1 MFTRARAAAAVVF
14 ATGICALIVGVAE
27 ASAASVFLCVPAT
40 AGQAAVSGGSSASGC
55 AGGTTAVNASIL
67 SHASYTDTGIDGKPT
82 ITFTGVNVQV
92 VSGSGSTSGAVNGE
106 GNLIVGYAEH
116 PGGHPQSGSNDLIL
130 GSNNG
135 WSSYGELV
143 GGSGDQATGAFASVL
158 GDDNTASG
166 AESSVSGGEN
176 GLASTAAASVGGG
189 NHDTASGTNGAW
201 VAGGYRNTSNGS
213 STAVT
218 GGASNTAHGA
228 NSSVTGGQYNLASD
242 SYSSVSGGCDGVAGA
257 ASALIGACGAAGYES
272 VSGGVINRA
281 QGLFSSVSAG
291 ELNDANGYSTGISG
305 GDHNT
310 AGSSSAGNFASVTGG
325 GGNEANGDE
334 STIAGGQYNLATD
347 DNSFVAGGCDN
358 LSGAGTAPTGDCV
371 NSDSGLEDGHD
382 AILGGFTNA
391 TTGFGS
397 SVSGGE
403 NNDATGSTSS
413 ILGGN
418 GVSVSATD
426 KTAPTGVVG
435 SVTGS
440 VGFSLGAN
448 ACGAFSVGDSA
459 LQLGDVPLFAYT
471 TTPPSQ
477 NVVFTPGAVTT
488 AGQAKFTACNLS
500 GSSTSFSGSI
510 HLVAFRG

>member
-1 MFTRARAAAAVVF
+1 MLRGARALAAAIVAAGACLLV
-14 ATGICALIVGVAE
+14 VGVAD
-27 ASAASVFLCVPAT
+27 ASATSLFLCVPTT

-55 AGGTTAVNASIL
+55 GSGTVAVDTAIL

-106 GNLIVGYAEH
+106 GNVIVGYAEDTS
-116 PGGHPQSGSNDLIL
+116 GHAQTGSNDLIV
-130 GSNNG
+130 GSENG
-135 WSSYGELV
+135 WTGYGELIGGFESQASGKYATAV
-143 GGSGDQATGAFASVL
+143 GEAS
-158 GDDNTASG
+158 TASG
-166 AESSVSGGEN
+166 SYSVAAGLADTASGSAASALGGEHNRASGLAAAVSGGE
-176 GLASTAAASVGGG
+176 
-189 NHDTASGTNGAW
+189 
-201 VAGGYRNTSNGS
+201 
-213 STAVT
+213 
-218 GGASNTAHGA
+218 
-228 NSSVTGGQYNLASD
+228 YNLASD
-242 SYSSVSGGCDGVAGA
+242 PFSVMSGGCDGVAGTA
-257 ASALIGACGAAGYES
+257 TALTGACGTTGYES
-272 VSGGVINRA
+272 ISGGVLNRA

-291 ELNDANGYSTGISG
+291 QQNQANGYSTAVGG

-310 AGSSSAGNFASVTGG
+310 AGGGGSGNFASVTGG
-325 GGNEANGDE
+325 GGNVASGDE
-334 STIAGGQYNLATD
+334 SAITGGQYNLTTD
-347 DNSFVAGGCDN
+347 DNSFIAGGCDN
-358 LSGAGTAPTGDCV
+358 LAGTGAAPTGDCV

-382 AILGGFTNA
+382 AILGGLTNA
-391 TTGFGS
+391 TTALGS

-403 NNDATGSTSS
+403 NNKATGQASS

-418 GVSVSATD
+418 GVTVSATD

-500 GSSTSFSGSI
+500 SSSTTFSGSI

>member
-1 MFTRARAAAAVVF
+1 MLKGARALAAALVV
-14 ATGICALIVGVAE
+14 AGACILVVGVAS
-27 ASAASVFLCVPAT
+27 ASAASLFLCVPT
-40 AGQAAVSGGSSASGC
+40 TVGQTAVSGGSSASNCGS
-55 AGGTTAVNASIL
+55 GTTAVDTAIL

-106 GNLIVGYAEH
+106 GNVIIGYAEDTS
-116 PGGHPQSGSNDLIL
+116 GHAQTGSNDLIV
-130 GSNNG
+130 GSENG
-135 WSSYGELV
+135 WKSYGEIV
-143 GGSGDQATGAFASVL
+143 GGFKNQANGKYATAV
-158 GDDNTASG
+158 GDDNNAAGAYSLVAGEVNRASG
-166 AESSVSGGEN
+166 SASAAFAGEHNQASGDWSDVSGGEF
-176 GLASTAAASVGGG
+176 
-189 NHDTASGTNGAW
+189 
-201 VAGGYRNTSNGS
+201 
-213 STAVT
+213 
-218 GGASNTAHGA
+218 
-228 NSSVTGGQYNLASD
+228 NLASD
-242 SYSSVSGGCDGVAGA
+242 PFSSVSGGCDGVAGTA
-257 ASALIGACGAAGYES
+257 GALTGACGTTGYES
-272 VSGGVINRA
+272 ISGGVLDRA

-291 ELNDANGYSTGISG
+291 QQNQANGYSTAVSG

-310 AGSSSAGNFASVTGG
+310 AGATGAGNFASVTGG
-325 GGNEANGDE
+325 GGNVANGDE
-334 STIAGGQYNLATD
+334 SAITGGQYNETTD
-347 DNSFVAGGCDN
+347 DDSFIAAGCDN
-358 LSGAGTAPTGDCV
+358 LAGTGTAPTGNCV

-382 AILGGFTNA
+382 TILGGLTNA
-391 TTGFGS
+391 TTALGS

-403 NNDATGSTSS
+403 NNKATGQASS

-418 GVSVSATD
+418 GVTVSATD

-500 GSSTSFSGSI
+500 SSSTTFSGSI

>member
-1 MFTRARAAAAVVF
+1 MLRGARALAAAIVAAGAYIFV
-14 ATGICALIVGVAE
+14 VGVAD
-27 ASAASVFLCVPAT
+27 ASAASLFLCVPTT

-55 AGGTTAVNASIL
+55 GSGTVAVDTAIL
-67 SHASYTDTGIDGKPT
+67 SHASYTDSGVGGKPT

-106 GNLIVGYAEH
+106 GNVVIGYAEDTS
-116 PGGHPQSGSNDLIL
+116 GHSQTGSNDLIV
-130 GSNNG
+130 GSENG
-135 WSSYGELV
+135 WKSYGEIV
-143 GGSGDQATGAFASVL
+143 GGFKNQASGKYATAV
-158 GDDNTASG
+158 GDDNSAAGAYSLTAGEVNKASG
-166 AESSVSGGEN
+166 SASAAIAGEHNLASGDWSDVSGGEF
-176 GLASTAAASVGGG
+176 
-189 NHDTASGTNGAW
+189 
-201 VAGGYRNTSNGS
+201 
-213 STAVT
+213 
-218 GGASNTAHGA
+218 
-228 NSSVTGGQYNLASD
+228 NLASD
-242 SYSSVSGGCDGVAGA
+242 PFSAISGGCDGVAGTA
-257 ASALIGACGAAGYES
+257 AALTGACGSTGYES
-272 VSGGVINRA
+272 ISGGVINRA

-291 ELNDANGYSTGISG
+291 QQNQATGYSTAVGG
-305 GDHNT
+305 GDHNI
-310 AGSSSAGNFASVTGG
+310 AGGSGSGNFASVTGG
-325 GGNEANGDE
+325 GGNVANGDE
-334 STIAGGQYNLATD
+334 STIAGGQYNLTTD
-347 DNSFVAGGCDN
+347 DDSFIAAGCDN
-358 LSGAGTAPTGDCV
+358 LAGTGTAPSGDCV

-382 AILGGFTNA
+382 AILGGLTNA
-391 TTGFGS
+391 TTALGS

-403 NNDATGSTSS
+403 NNKATGQASS

-448 ACGAFSVGDSA
+448 ACGAFNVGDSA

-500 GSSTSFSGSI
+500 SSSTTFSGSI